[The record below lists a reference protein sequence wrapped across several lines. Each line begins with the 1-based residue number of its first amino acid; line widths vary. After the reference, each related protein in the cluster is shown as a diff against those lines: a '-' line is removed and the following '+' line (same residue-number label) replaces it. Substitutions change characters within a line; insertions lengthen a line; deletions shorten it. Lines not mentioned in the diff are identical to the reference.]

1 MNAKLEISSKVDNVL
16 VGIKLIYYIVA
27 PRFFTTLSKFLLI
40 SDDRQKIAMPEYDEN
55 NTNEYLQ
62 QFNHLNYIWVIVFID
77 IMELEFHYTLVKII
91 FAYYLCYAI
100 NFIRLSEFLN
110 RSVTIT
116 SEQFLMNWVQYLLYA
131 TVKFVVKF
139 FC

>member
-1 MNAKLEISSKVDNVL
+1 M
-16 VGIKLIYYIVA
+16 
-27 PRFFTTLSKFLLI
+27 LLI
-40 SDDRQKIAMPEYDEN
+40 
-55 NTNEYLQ
+55 
-62 QFNHLNYIWVIVFID
+62 
-77 IMELEFHYTLVKII
+77 
-91 FAYYLCYAI
+91 CYAI